1 LQSADFSPQSAV
13 DSGASAPDNGRNFKR
28 LAPKGIAMDETEAD
42 DVITVG
48 QRLKE
53 AREAKG
59 LSVEDV
65 AAQTRIPT
73 RHLTSLE
80 LSEWDKLPAATYSI
94 GFAKNYASIVG
105 LDRNEIG
112 DQLRAEMGDTRFTAV
127 HPEVYETVDPA
138 RSMPKGLVIG
148 ALVLLVLV
156 VLALSWLSN
165 RSMQPDEAVAEDS
178 NVAAP
183 VEAAAPAPPAAAPA
197 ATGPVVLTATDA
209 VWIQVKDGS
218 NTLKMGQLGP
228 GESFEVPASAAAPV
242 LTTGKPEALKIMVG
256 SAQAPAVGDPGKTVA
271 GVSLKAADLMR
282 ATGAQPAAT
291 VAQTPPAT
299 PTAGAP
305 PASRPARRKPRP
317 AQSTPPATAP
327 NAADATQANS
337 AEPAATN

>member
-1 LQSADFSPQSAV
+1 MAIAAAIHADRCDIYTDV
-13 DSGASAPDNGRNFKR
+13 DGVYTTDPRVVPRA
-28 LAPKGIAMDETEAD
+28 
-42 DVITVG
+42 
-48 QRLKE
+48 QRLPK
-53 AREAKG
+53 
-59 LSVEDV
+59 V
-65 AAQTRIPT
+65 AFEEM
-73 RHLTSLE
+73 LE
-80 LSEWDKLPAATYSI
+80 LA
-94 GFAKNYASIVG
+94 GVGAKVLNVRSVG
-105 LDRNEIG
+105 L
-112 DQLRAEMGDTRFTAV
+112 A
-127 HPEVYETVDPA
+127 
-138 RSMPKGLVIG
+138 MPKGLVIG

-218 NTLKMGQLGP
+218 NTLKMGQLSP

-291 VAQTPPAT
+291 AAQTPSAV
-299 PTAGAP
+299 PTASVP
-305 PASRPARRKPRP
+305 PASRPARRQPRP
-317 AQSTPPATAP
+317 TQSTPPATAP
-327 NAADATQANS
+327 DAADATQANS